1 MTNTDADV
9 TNAGSRLRSPT
20 DPAARRVRG
29 LRRNSLGIS
38 VMLLAQYGLGMGVNL
53 YTPVPKT
60 DQGRGLAVAVG
71 RALSHPPAV
80 LAIHAALGLLLLVAA
95 VNVLS
100 RAIRARQWPSIM
112 TSAAGLAAIIGAA
125 LSGATFVDHGRPG
138 ASMAMAVLTA
148 VALLCYLLNLFTLGA
163 SLNSGRNASPERTNQ
178 GDPIGSEGL
187 LTETGH
193 KRTS

>member
-1 MTNTDADV
+1 MPNADAGIAD
-9 TNAGSRLRSPT
+9 AGTRPRSPT
-20 DPAARRVRG
+20 DRAGRRIRG

-53 YTPVPKT
+53 YARVPKT

-80 LAIHAALGLLLLVAA
+80 LAIHAVLGLLLLVAA

-100 RAIRARQWPSIM
+100 RAIRARQRPAIM
-112 TSAAGLAAIIGAA
+112 ASATGLAAIAGAA
-125 LSGATFVDHGRPG
+125 LSGATFVDQGRPG

-148 VALLCYLLNLFTLGA
+148 VALLCYLLNLFTLGT
-163 SLNSGRNASPERTNQ
+163 SLYARQEHER
-178 GDPIGSEGL
+178 
-187 LTETGH
+187 
-193 KRTS
+193 

>member
-1 MTNTDADV
+1 MPNADAGVTDAG
-9 TNAGSRLRSPT
+9 TRPRSPT

-53 YTPVPKT
+53 YAPVPKT

-71 RALSHPPAV
+71 RALSNPPV
-80 LAIHAALGLLLLVAA
+80 ILAIHGTLGLLLLVAA

-100 RAIRARQWPSIM
+100 RAIRSRQRPAIM
-112 TSAAGLAAIIGAA
+112 ASATGLAAIVGAA
-125 LSGATFVDHGRPG
+125 LSGAAFVDHEQTG
-138 ASMAMAVLTA
+138 ASMAMAALTA

-163 SLNSGRNASPERTNQ
+163 SLDVRQER
-178 GDPIGSEGL
+178 E
-187 LTETGH
+187 
-193 KRTS
+193 R